1 MTQLLDHLRQKHRR
15 FLYHGYTVALEKRA
29 LIFGFDFEIEPG
41 IRFSPEVVVRD
52 INQQRV
58 SRLRPE
64 VLNNLAFHL
73 GLMEIPSYWKAT
85 CSPEIVIRAGSLDE
99 YQISWWKR
107 LLLRGLGEF
116 FYNNDINFAV
126 PDFVTF
132 KIGSDIFP
140 QVRPYESQLD
150 SDRVLV
156 PIGGGKDSAVTCEL
170 LKRANKRTACWSLN
184 PTRASLEIIRVSQ
197 SQQSIIVTRSID
209 DTLLRLNEE
218 GYLNGHTPFSAYLA
232 FSSTA
237 CAVLFGYKNVVVSNE
252 RSSNEGNVTFQGR
265 EINHQ
270 YSKSF
275 EFEEGFREYSQRYL
289 AREVNYFS
297 LLRPLYEL
305 QIARG
310 FSQFPQYFPGFRSC
324 NRGQKTNSWCQ
335 ECEKCLFVFTILYPF
350 VEDEILTTTIFSENL
365 FEKEELIE
373 TAHKLLGWG
382 EKKPFECVGTME
394 ETAAAFHLCLK
405 KAEQRGESLP
415 PVLRSVRE
423 KIVVGEH
430 DLEERTLAILRSW
443 DVKHA
448 IPRDLEELLA
458 REVGLWQS

>member
-1 MTQLLDHLRQKHRR
+1 VTQLLDRLRQEHRR
-15 FLYHGYTVALEKRA
+15 FFYHGYTVILEEGALR
-29 LIFGFDFEIEPG
+29 FSFDFEIEPE

-52 INQQRV
+52 VDRQRV
-58 SRLRPE
+58 SHLQPE

-99 YQISWWKR
+99 YQISWWKQ
-107 LLLRGLGEF
+107 LLLKGLGEF
-116 FYNNDINFAV
+116 FYSNDINFTV

-132 KIGSDIFP
+132 KIDPDIFR
-140 QVRPYESQLD
+140 QVRPYEDQLD
-150 SDRVLV
+150 NNRVLV
-156 PIGGGKDSAVTCEL
+156 PIGGGKDSVVTCEL
-170 LKRANKRTACWSLN
+170 LTRAKKKIVCWSLN
-184 PTRASLEIIRVSQ
+184 PTRASLEIIRLSQ
-197 SQQSIIVTRSID
+197 GQQSIIVTRSID
-209 DTLLRLNEE
+209 GTLLRLNEE

-252 RSSNEGNVTFQGR
+252 RSSNEGNITFQGR

-275 EFEEGFREYSQRYL
+275 EFEEGFRHYSQRYI
-289 AREVNYFS
+289 AEDINYFS

-310 FSQFPQYFPGFRSC
+310 FSRFPQYFPVFRSC
-324 NRGQKTNSWCQ
+324 NKGQKTDSWCHK
-335 ECEKCLFVFTILYPF
+335 CEKCLFVFTVLYPF
-350 VEDEILTTTIFSENL
+350 VEDKVLTSTIFSENL

-373 TAHKLLGWG
+373 TAHKLLGRG
-382 EKKPFECVGTME
+382 ETKPFECVGTME
-394 ETAAAFHLCLK
+394 ETVVAFYLCLK
-405 KAEQRGESLP
+405 KVKQRGEPLP
-415 PVLRSVRE
+415 PVLLSVQE
-423 KIVVGEH
+423 KILVREH

-443 DVKHA
+443 DAKHA
-448 IPRDLEELLA
+448 IPRDLEELLV
-458 REVGLWQS
+458 REVELWES

>member
-1 MTQLLDHLRQKHRR
+1 MTQLLDRLRQEHGR
-15 FLYHGYTVALEKRA
+15 FFYHGYTVMLEEGALR
-29 LIFGFDFEIEPG
+29 FGFDFEIEPE
-41 IRFSPEVVVRD
+41 IRFSPEVVVRNID
-52 INQQRV
+52 RQRV
-58 SRLRPE
+58 SHLQPE

-99 YQISWWKR
+99 YQISWWKQ
-107 LLLRGLGEF
+107 LLLKGLGEF
-116 FYNNDINFAV
+116 FYSNDINFTV

-132 KIGSDIFP
+132 KIDPDIFP
-140 QVRPYESQLD
+140 QVRPYEGHLD
-150 SDRVLV
+150 SSRVLV

-170 LKRANKRTACWSLN
+170 LKRANKKIACWSLN

-209 DTLLRLNEE
+209 GTLLRLNEE

-237 CAVLFGYKNVVVSNE
+237 CAVLFGHKDVVVSNE
-252 RSSNEGNVTFQGR
+252 RSSNEGNVTFQER

-275 EFEEGFREYSQRYL
+275 EFEEGFRDYLQRYI
-289 AREVNYFS
+289 AGDINYFS

-310 FSQFPQYFPGFRSC
+310 FSRFPQYFPVFRSC
-324 NRGQKTNSWCQ
+324 NRGQKRNSWCHK
-335 ECEKCLFVFTILYPF
+335 CEKCLFVFTILYPF
-350 VEDEILTTTIFSENL
+350 VEDKVLTTTIFSENL
-365 FEKEELIE
+365 FEKEEFIE
-373 TAHKLLGWG
+373 TAHELLGRG
-382 EKKPFECVGTME
+382 ETKPFECVGTIE
-394 ETAAAFHLCLK
+394 ETAVAFHLCLK
-405 KAEQRGESLP
+405 KAEQIGESLP
-415 PVLRSVRE
+415 PVLRSVQE
-423 KIVVGEH
+423 KILVREH

-443 DVKHA
+443 DAKHA
-448 IPRDLEELLA
+448 IPRDLEELLV
-458 REVGLWQS
+458 REVELWQS